1 MAIPAVPKAAVSDK
15 LGKAA
20 PTQYTN
26 IVQNK
31 TAKEAL
37 SSQFWSTT
45 RFINT
50 SLQWMLENINS
61 DYLDP
66 NWFWGLV
73 IRKINLHNS

>member
-45 RFINT
+45 RFINN
-50 SLQWMLENINS
+50 SLQWILEKLIALTLILS
-61 DYLDP
+61 GFGDYSLARLTVD
-66 NWFWGLV
+66 
-73 IRKINLHNS
+73 

>member
-1 MAIPAVPKAAVSDK
+1 MAIPAVPKAAVTDK

-45 RFINT
+45 RFIKILSSNT
-50 SLQWMLENINS
+50 
-61 DYLDP
+61 
-66 NWFWGLV
+66 
-73 IRKINLHNS
+73 